1 MTKKLPKLPPIV
13 GQWLEK
19 TGIYQEQNIQYLRLK
34 QAGLLRMKP
43 NARWMSFQAQ
53 QIFHIDPP
61 SSDWRARVKI
71 IPGLYLHGHDQWQNG
86 KGRMSMNLW
95 RFIPVVRASGANID
109 QGAMVRFLA
118 EMVWFPW
125 AMLKPYIT
133 WQGMNELQAIAIF
146 QYQGITVSGIYGF
159 NLMGDVIN
167 FQAKRFYSQG
177 KGGRMEDWFVEIDPA
192 SYQKFGNIRLPTRAK
207 VSWLLPQGCFTW
219 LKLVISAVN
228 YIA

>member
-1 MTKKLPKLPPIV
+1 MTKKLPKLPLIV

-159 NLMGDVIN
+159 NPMGDVIN

-177 KGGRMEDWFVEIDPA
+177 KDGRMEDWFVEIDPA